1 MKAGVA
7 LLFLIIIFGS
17 NGGWATTAAERNQE
31 LDDVHSKVEQMG
43 ARLKHLSAE
52 KSVQLEQ
59 LRKLEKQYGDL
70 AEHLQSIKADI
81 RQKEEALQEL
91 RGKVSAKQRE
101 IQIQQRSLEGLI
113 KSAYAIGDQEGLKLI
128 LNQRDP
134 GLSGR
139 IMVYHDYIRKARLQ
153 KLENIQEDFKLLQQF
168 ESQKDAESRLL
179 QTALEKKQLEVEKLQ
194 ALKNQREN
202 LLAQLENE
210 YESKTEQMHKLL
222 HDEKKLSAL
231 VASLQ
236 KTDDNGVDEQP
247 RSAEIVEPQPQK
259 PRAEPEISPRE
270 PVVKQQKPDNE
281 NSSNQFFGELQGQ
294 LPWPVQGEIAER
306 FGSRRFE
313 TSWDGTV
320 ISAREGADIHAVAPG
335 RVVFADWLRGYGL
348 MLILDHGKGYMSL
361 YGFNQ
366 SLHKNVGER
375 VRMGEKLASVGRSGG
390 RSEASLYF
398 GIRKNGRPVDPE
410 QWCRKP
416 ARN

>member
-1 MKAGVA
+1 LEKA
-7 LLFLIIIFGS
+7 
-17 NGGWATTAAERNQE
+17 
-31 LDDVHSKVEQMG
+31 
-43 ARLKHLSAE
+43 
-52 KSVQLEQ
+52 VQLEQ
-59 LRKLEKQYGDL
+59 LRKLERQYGEL
-70 AEHLQSIKADI
+70 AEHLQSLKGDI
-81 RQKEEALQEL
+81 RQKEEKLQEL
-91 RGKVSAKQRE
+91 RGQIAAKQRE

-139 IMVYHDYIRKARLQ
+139 ILVYHDYIRKARLQ
-153 KLENIQEDFKLLQQF
+153 KLENIMEDFTSLQQF

-179 QTALEKKQLEVEKLQ
+179 QTAMDKKQLEVEKLQ
-194 ALKNQREN
+194 ALKSQRET
-202 LLAQLENE
+202 LLSKLENE
-210 YESKTEQMHKLL
+210 YESKTEQMQKLR

-236 KTDDNGVDEQP
+236 KTDDNGSDDQP
-247 RSAEIVEPQPQK
+247 RSAVIIEPQPQPQPQK
-259 PRAEPEISPRE
+259 PKVETDSSFRE
-270 PVVKQQKPDNE
+270 PVAKEQKDDIE
-281 NSSNQFFGELQGQ
+281 NGSNQLFAEVQGQ
-294 LPWPVQGEIAER
+294 LPWPVQGEISER

-313 TSWDGTV
+313 TSWDGAV

-348 MLILDHGKGYMSL
+348 MVIVDHGKGYMSL

-375 VRMGEKLASVGRSGG
+375 VRVGEKLASVGRSGG

-398 GIRKNGRPVDPE
+398 GIRKNGKPVDPE
-410 QWCRKP
+410 QWCKKP